1 MNAEVSYDLY
11 EEPVRWSR
19 ALLISCI
26 VALAL
31 LALWILVPPALR
43 RLAPGAFAPRQKAV
57 IHTPWLDQSARKVA
71 ATSNAAPSNSV
82 RSDRYERTPAD
93 TSAPV
98 TTVGTTQSTI
108 PDAPGSQLS
117 VVREASV
124 ASAPASATTTV
135 GQLAQLAPPGVWAPI
150 QRSSP
155 PPASAFEED
164 AEPIARPPLPRAR
177 PHELTLAGGLGIPL
191 PHPRPFIATETTG
204 SVPETDPG
212 RPDFF

>member
-31 LALWILVPPALR
+31 LALWIVVPPALR
-43 RLAPGAFAPRQKAV
+43 HFAPAAFATRHKAV
-57 IHTPWLDQSARKVA
+57 LHTPLLDQSARKVA
-71 ATSNAAPSNSV
+71 AMGNAAPSNSV
-82 RSDRYERTPAD
+82 RSVRYEATPAD
-93 TSAPV
+93 TSASV
-98 TTVGTTQSTI
+98 TTLESTQSAI

-135 GQLAQLAPPGVWAPI
+135 GQLAQLAPPPVWAPI
-150 QRSSP
+150 QRSWP

>member
-26 VALAL
+26 VALTL

-43 RLAPGAFAPRQKAV
+43 RFAPATFAPRQKAV
-57 IHTPWLDQSARKVA
+57 IHTPWLDQPARKVV
-71 ATSNAAPSNSV
+71 ATSNAAPSNSLRSV
-82 RSDRYERTPAD
+82 REEPTPAG
-93 TSAPV
+93 TSASA
-98 TTVGTTQSTI
+98 TTVESTRSAI
-108 PDAPGSQLS
+108 PDAPDSQLS

-124 ASAPASATTTV
+124 ASAPASATATV
-135 GQLAQLAPPGVWAPI
+135 GQLAQLAPPAVWAPI
-150 QRSSP
+150 QRPSP

-177 PHELTLAGGLGIPL
+177 PHEVTLAGGLGIPL

>member
-43 RLAPGAFAPRQKAV
+43 HFAPAAFATRQKAV
-57 IHTPWLDQSARKVA
+57 IHTPWLDQPGRKAV
-71 ATSNAAPSNSV
+71 ATSSAAPSNSG
-82 RSDRYERTPAD
+82 RSVRYEPAPAG
-93 TSAPV
+93 TSASV
-98 TTVGTTQSTI
+98 TTVETTQSAI
-108 PDAPGSQLS
+108 SDAPGSQLS
-117 VVREASV
+117 VVQEASA
-124 ASAPASATTTV
+124 ASAPASATTAV
-135 GQLAQLAPPGVWAPI
+135 GQLAQLAPAAVWAPI
-150 QRSSP
+150 QPSFP

-177 PHELTLAGGLGIPL
+177 PHELTLAGTLGIPL